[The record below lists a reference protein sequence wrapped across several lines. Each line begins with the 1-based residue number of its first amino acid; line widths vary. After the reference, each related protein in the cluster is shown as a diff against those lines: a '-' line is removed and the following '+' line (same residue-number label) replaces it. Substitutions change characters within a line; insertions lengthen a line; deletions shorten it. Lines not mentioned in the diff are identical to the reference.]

1 MSKTLH
7 LTPCTLKL
15 ARGFTL
21 IEVLVVVSILTL
33 FSTFL
38 ILYTRTGEAQIKILK
53 DKASFIGA
61 MSRARALALSTFESE
76 AHECGYGVRV
86 LDDHRYAVWR
96 DTTPSSDCKDANGIY
111 DGVSERVGD
120 PMSLEVG
127 LRFLNSGE
135 SDFLQDI
142 LFVPPDPQI
151 VTVPGASPTGAF
163 RVVIGTEDRQSSAV
177 IGVNKFGQIQPSAG
191 Y

>member
-1 MSKTLH
+1 MKTIFSKSSE
-7 LTPCTLKL
+7 
-15 ARGFTL
+15 AFTL

-61 MSRARALALSTFESE
+61 MSRARAFALSTFESE
-76 AHECGYGVRV
+76 SHECGYGVHI
-86 LDDHRYAVWR
+86 LDDKRYVVWH
-96 DTTPSSDCKDANGIY
+96 DLASASDCKDANGIY
-111 DGVSERVGD
+111 DGSSENVGE

-127 LRFLNSGE
+127 LRFLNSGD
-135 SDFLQDI
+135 SDFLEDI

-151 VTVPGASPTGAF
+151 ITVPGASPTGAF
-163 RVVIGTEDRQSSAV
+163 RVVIGTDNGQSSAI